1 MEVIQDINEANRCIR
16 ELIALSL
23 LPSIWSGGQEE
34 QIREN
39 LADALQSSL
48 RAEIVLVRGRN
59 TDGQLQAD
67 RTIRLKRFNQQE
79 ALLKNLEGA
88 IENALLGQVEDSSE
102 ICVDGIK
109 VRLAVMTLGVTAEF
123 GLLAIGQRVRT
134 FQYRQRGFCWM
145 WR

>member
-67 RTIRLKRFNQQE
+67 RTIRLKRSNQQE

-123 GLLAIGQRVRT
+123 GLLAIGST
-134 FQYRQRGFCWM
+134 RQIGRE
-145 WR
+145 

>member
-48 RAEIVLVRGRN
+48 RAEFVAVRGRSA
-59 TDGQLQAD
+59 DGELQAD
-67 RTIRLKRFNQQE
+67 QTIRIRGFERQE
-79 ALLKNLEGA
+79 ALLASVEEA
-88 IENALLGQVEDSSE
+88 IESALTRQGRDTAQV
-102 ICVDGIK
+102 C
-109 VRLAVMTLGVTAEF
+109 AN
-123 GLLAIGQRVRT
+123 
-134 FQYRQRGFCWM
+134 
-145 WR
+145 